1 MATIG
6 TNIGATTSNYY
17 LTGNTES
24 LQNNIRKLSSG
35 SRISNAG
42 DDAGGVAVSGQL
54 NARISRLNAGV
65 EGAKN
70 LISIAQTSDGF
81 LQTIQQQL
89 TRMSE
94 LAQRATNG
102 AFSDTDRA
110 NYNIEFERLKTQVDQ
125 IAANARFNG
134 TTIFTTGTI
143 SVSVSADGAM
153 DTFITSSLGNLSTL
167 GITSL
172 TIGSTT
178 GAATSIASLS
188 LAIQSIARRR
198 AEVAADIS
206 KFNFH
211 ITNLRDESVHS
222 TEANSKIQD
231 LNVADETTQM
241 SKNNI
246 LVQATTAML
255 AQANTSQQ
263 NLLTIL
269 R

>member
-6 TNIGATTSNYY
+6 TNIGSTTANYY
-17 LTGNTES
+17 LLSNTES
-24 LQNNIRKLSSG
+24 LQGNIKRLSSG

-54 NARISRLNAGV
+54 TARIGRLNASV
-65 EGAKN
+65 EGAQN
-70 LISIAQTSDGF
+70 LISYAQTADGF
-81 LQTIQQQL
+81 LDTIQQTL

-102 AFSDTDRA
+102 AFSDTDRQ
-110 NYNIEFERLKTQVDQ
+110 NYNIEFERLKSNIEQ
-125 IAANARFNG
+125 ITTNANFNG
-134 TTIFTTGTI
+134 NTIFSSGTI
-143 SVSVSADGAM
+143 SVSISADGAT
-153 DTFITSSLGNLSTL
+153 DSFVTSSLGRLTTL
-167 GITSL
+167 GINAL

-178 GAATSIASLS
+178 GAATSIGSLN

-211 ITNLRDESVHS
+211 ISNLRGESVEAS
-222 TEANSKIQD
+222 QANSKIKD
-231 LNVADETTQM
+231 LNVAEETTQL

-246 LVQATTAML
+246 MVQATTAIL
-255 AQANTSQQ
+255 AQANTTQQ
-263 NLLTIL
+263 NILTIL

>member
-6 TNIGATTSNYY
+6 TNVGSTTANYFI
-17 LTGNTES
+17 TGNAES
-24 LQNNIRKLSSG
+24 VQNNIRRLSSG
-35 SRISNAG
+35 SRLSNPG
-42 DDAGGVAVSGQL
+42 DDAAGVAVSGGL

-81 LQTIQQQL
+81 LQTIQQEL

-102 AFSDTDRA
+102 AFSDVDRA
-110 NYNIEFERLKTQVDQ
+110 NYNIEFERLKTQINQ
-125 IAANARFNG
+125 IATNSNFNG
-134 TTIFTTGTI
+134 TTIFTTGTLTI
-143 SVSVSADGAM
+143 AISADGAT
-153 DTFITSSLGNLSTL
+153 DSFLTSSLGNLTTL
-167 GITSL
+167 GIL
-172 TIGSTT
+172 GVTIGSTT
-178 GAATSIASLS
+178 GAGASISSLS

-198 AEVAADIS
+198 AEVAADVS

-211 ITNLRDESVHS
+211 ITNLRGESVN
-222 TEANSKIQD
+222 TVDANAKIQD
-231 LNVADETTQM
+231 LNVADETAQL

-246 LVQATTAML
+246 LLQASTAIL

-263 NLLTIL
+263 NLITIL